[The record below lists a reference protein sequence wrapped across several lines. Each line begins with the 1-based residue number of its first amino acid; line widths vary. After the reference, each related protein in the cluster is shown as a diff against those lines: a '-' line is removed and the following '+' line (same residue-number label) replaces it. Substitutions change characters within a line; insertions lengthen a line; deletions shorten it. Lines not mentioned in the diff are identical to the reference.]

1 MVHIPAPL
9 PHNEVSRLDAL
20 IQLDILDTGREQGF
34 DDIVTLASRLC
45 DVPIALV
52 SLIDSERQWFK
63 ACVGL
68 DAAETHRDL
77 AFCAHAIL
85 APDEVLEV
93 QDARLD
99 PRFCESALV
108 LAEPFIR
115 FYAGAP
121 ITTVDGHTLGT
132 VCVIDRV
139 PRKLDGPQREA
150 LAALARQT
158 ASLLQ
163 LRTLLA
169 QSEAQKHV
177 LRERVTRALGSGDDA
192 HRGLRHD
199 HRVATV
205 GYITASVAHDFNNLL
220 QSLKMG
226 IDLLRRKAHRPQ
238 DVERLAEGALKTVG
252 RGASLIARMLAISRD
267 EQPDTCPIAIVDR
280 IEGMRPLLTSAVG
293 ASFQLQFDLQGR
305 ESEVLCDA
313 TQFEAAVLNL
323 VVNARDAIGSSGGGI
338 RISSRLTHFPDQ
350 DDLRAGTYLDVQV
363 SDDGPGISSDVLQ
376 RVFEP
381 FYTTKPEGEGTGLG
395 LAQVLGF
402 AQNSGGTA
410 RIQSSP
416 QGTTVQMLLRPV

>member
-1 MVHIPAPL
+1 
-9 PHNEVSRLDAL
+9 
-20 IQLDILDTGREQGF
+20 
-34 DDIVTLASRLC
+34 
-45 DVPIALV
+45 
-52 SLIDSERQWFK
+52 
-63 ACVGL
+63 
-68 DAAETHRDL
+68 
-77 AFCAHAIL
+77 
-85 APDEVLEV
+85 V

-280 IEGMRPLLTSAVG
+280 VEGMRPLLTSAVG

>member
-139 PRKLDGPQREA
+139 PRKLNVAQREA

-177 LRERVTRALGSGDDA
+177 LRERVTRALG
-192 HRGLRHD
+192 
-199 HRVATV
+199 
-205 GYITASVAHDFNNLL
+205 
-220 QSLKMG
+220 
-226 IDLLRRKAHRPQ
+226 
-238 DVERLAEGALKTVG
+238 
-252 RGASLIARMLAISRD
+252 
-267 EQPDTCPIAIVDR
+267 
-280 IEGMRPLLTSAVG
+280 
-293 ASFQLQFDLQGR
+293 
-305 ESEVLCDA
+305 
-313 TQFEAAVLNL
+313 
-323 VVNARDAIGSSGGGI
+323 
-338 RISSRLTHFPDQ
+338 
-350 DDLRAGTYLDVQV
+350 
-363 SDDGPGISSDVLQ
+363 
-376 RVFEP
+376 
-381 FYTTKPEGEGTGLG
+381 
-395 LAQVLGF
+395 
-402 AQNSGGTA
+402 
-410 RIQSSP
+410 
-416 QGTTVQMLLRPV
+416 